1 MNEIFI
7 GAVTGATDTKINLL
21 LSRANRHGLI
31 AGATG
36 TGKTVTLQGL
46 AESFSVQGV
55 PVFITDVKGDLSGLS
70 QPSQMADWMT
80 KRAAEIGLNPYM
92 PAQCPSIFWD
102 LFAEKGHPVRTTI
115 SEMGPL
121 LLSRL
126 MELNETQQGILD
138 VAFRMADDDGLL
150 LLDLK
155 DLRALLS
162 EVAENASEL
171 SKEYGN
177 ISKTSVA
184 TIQRALLR
192 LEEQGAEQFFGEPAL
207 NLKDLMRMSYDGRGF
222 VNILQADKLLLSPRL
237 YATFLLWL
245 LSELFEELP
254 EVGDQPKPKLVLFFD
269 EAHLLFNDIPKA
281 LLEKIEQV
289 VRLIRSK
296 GVGVYFITQN
306 PSDIPDVVLGQLGNK
321 IQHAL
326 RAFTPAQ
333 KKSIKAV
340 VDGFRENPKFDI
352 ETVVQELKVG
362 EALVSCLNEKGE
374 PNVTERVLVR
384 PPSSMVGMVSPDVI
398 KNFMANSP
406 VADNYN
412 QTVDRESA
420 YEVLKGKVAKNIE
433 PSAPSREND
442 HVRYDD
448 VEDAPPV
455 AGESRSAPK
464 PEKASRASNRQSMG
478 EALAKSVIRSVG
490 SQVGRQIATQVIRGV
505 LGSILKGR

>member
-1 MNEIFI
+1 MSQIYI
-7 GAVTGATDTKINLL
+7 GSVTGAPDQKINLN

-36 TGKTVTLQGL
+36 TGKTVTLQVL
-46 AESFSVQGV
+46 AESFSAQGI
-55 PVFITDVKGDLSGLS
+55 PVFMTDVKGDLSGIC
-70 QPSQMADWMT
+70 QASQMADWMT
-80 KRAAEIGLNPYM
+80 KRAADIGLNPYT
-92 PAQCPSIFWD
+92 PAQCPVLFWD
-102 LFAEKGHPVRTTI
+102 LYGEKGHPVRTTI

-126 MELNETQQGILD
+126 MELNEVQQGILD

-177 ISKTSVA
+177 ISPTSVA
-184 TIQRALLR
+184 TIQRSLLR
-192 LEEQGAEQFFGEPAL
+192 LEEQGAEEFFGEPAL
-207 NLKDLMRMSYDGRGF
+207 NIKDLMRTAYDGRGF
-222 VNILQADKLLLSPRL
+222 VNILQADKLLLAPRL

-245 LSELFEELP
+245 LSELFEDLP
-254 EVGDQPKPKLVLFFD
+254 EAGDLPKPKLVLFFD

-321 IQHAL
+321 VQHAL

-333 KKSIKAV
+333 KKSIAAV
-340 VDGFRENPKFDI
+340 VDGFRANPAFDI

-362 EALVSCLNEKGE
+362 EALVSFLNEKGD
-374 PNVTERVLVR
+374 PAIAERVLVR
-384 PPSSMVGMVSPDVI
+384 PPSSMVGMVAPEIV
-398 KNFMANSP
+398 KTFMQNSP
-406 VADNYN
+406 VAESYV
-412 QTVDRESA
+412 QTIDRESA
-420 YEVLKGKVAKNIE
+420 YEVLKGKVAKDK
-433 PSAPSREND
+433 PSKEIK
-442 HVRYDD
+442 
-448 VEDAPPV
+448 E
-455 AGESRSAPK
+455 ESDK
-464 PEKASRASNRQSMG
+464 PRQAKTSNRQGMG
-478 EALAKSVIRSVG
+478 EALVKSVIRAVG
-490 SQVGRQIATQVIRGV
+490 SQVGRQIASQILRGV
-505 LGSILKGR
+505 LGGVLKRK